1 MTHRKKKENEADA
14 PAPDPAAVRS
24 EAAAAPNGEAPN
36 VGPTPGEA
44 PPSAE
49 TAAAA
54 ETPASPPEPPEAELQ
69 REAADVSAEIEA
81 LKDRLLRLQADFD
94 NFRKRTARDRAEM
107 CARATEDLVRELL
120 PVLDH
125 FEIGLQSAA
134 EHGADESVQKGFR
147 LVYDQLQAAL
157 AKFGVAP
164 VDAVGRPFDAHE
176 HEALAHTPSPDV
188 PAGHVARQVR
198 RGYRLGALLLRPAQ
212 VLISSGP
219 PAAPASES

>member
-1 MTHRKKKENEADA
+1 MTQQKRKETD
-14 PAPDPAAVRS
+14 PTVPDPAEGRS
-24 EAAAAPNGEAPN
+24 ESANASEGGAPGVAP
-36 VGPTPGEA
+36 PAGEA

-49 TAAAA
+49 ASAPA
-54 ETPASPPEPPEAELQ
+54 ETSSTAPEAPEAELQ

-125 FEIGLQSAA
+125 FEIGLKSAA
-134 EHGADESVQKGFR
+134 EHKADESVQKGFR
-147 LVYDQLQAAL
+147 LVYDQLQAVL
-157 AKFGVAP
+157 ARFGLVP
-164 VDAVGRPFDAHE
+164 VDALGQPFNAHE
-176 HEALAHTPSPDV
+176 HEALAHVPSAEV
-188 PAGHVARQVR
+188 PAGHVACQVR

-219 PAAPASES
+219 PTEPAPEA

>member
-1 MTHRKKKENEADA
+1 MTHRGKKENETGASA
-14 PAPDPAAVRS
+14 PGAAAARS
-24 EAAAAPNGEAPN
+24 EAAAAPSGDAQNAVP
-36 VGPTPGEA
+36 PSGEA
-44 PPSAE
+44 PPSAD
-49 TAAAA
+49 AAAVA
-54 ETPASPPEPPEAELQ
+54 ETPIAAPEPPEAELQ

-134 EHGADESVQKGFR
+134 DHGADEAVQKGFR

-176 HEALAHTPSPDV
+176 QEALAHTPSPDV

-219 PAAPASES
+219 PAAPAPES